1 MERGDSMYRHVE
13 IKNGELLARRDS
25 SIVLQQF
32 PLDKLSFEKILLQNK
47 IEYYEGEL
55 NRQQARKQECE
66 KKIVNNYHT
75 TVLLKLIMYAII
87 GVLFACGIIFMPL
100 TPLVTNLG
108 LISFVGLM
116 VTSAM
121 VGRKGEKNED
131 VLTREL
137 KKAEERIEMLKE
149 KLGDFSNQQ
158 NFLNIAPRHVR
169 LNVKNVDECN
179 KRLKDEL
186 LKYREEIIS
195 LHKKGNESIEHEVG
209 FPKEKKIKGNRK

>member
-1 MERGDSMYRHVE
+1 MG
-13 IKNGELLARRDS
+13 
-25 SIVLQQF
+25 
-32 PLDKLSFEKILLQNK
+32 PKI
-47 IEYYEGEL
+47 IT
-55 NRQQARKQECE
+55 A
-66 KKIVNNYHT
+66 
-75 TVLLKLIMYAII
+75 
-87 GVLFACGIIFMPL
+87 
-100 TPLVTNLG
+100 
-108 LISFVGLM
+108 
-116 VTSAM
+116 
-121 VGRKGEKNED
+121 
-131 VLTREL
+131 LTREL

-195 LHKKGNESIEHEVG
+195 LYKKGNESIEHEVG